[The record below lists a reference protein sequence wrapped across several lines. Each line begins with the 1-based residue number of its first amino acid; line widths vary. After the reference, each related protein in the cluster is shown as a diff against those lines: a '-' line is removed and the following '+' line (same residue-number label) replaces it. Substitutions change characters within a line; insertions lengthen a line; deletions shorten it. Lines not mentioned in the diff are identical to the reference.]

1 MVSHSSSDAASGRGG
16 ADATVRHAASGGT
29 GRDPATPA
37 VEGKRT
43 LRRGFHRGR
52 LVPTGWLWVGLLLL
66 AVFTLLPFLYLV
78 SSSLATKSDLLSG
91 YLVPHHLIVG
101 NYLRLLAGPASTD
114 FLKAMRNST
123 VVALVTTAAA
133 MLLGIFAA
141 YAFAR
146 IRFPYRITLLF
157 LVLGMQLLPSISI
170 LTPMYITMRNGLS
183 LHIPFTHILLAQTPP
198 LLDTPWAL
206 VIAYTTFSLP
216 FVIWLLSGYFQT
228 IPADLEEASY
238 VDGCNRLR
246 SMFQIVL
253 PLAIPGIAATAIF
266 TFLQS
271 WDEFMFAN
279 ALTQTYASKTLPIAI
294 SEFIG
299 RHSMD
304 WGLITAGGVV
314 ASLPP
319 VVISLVLYRYIV
331 GGLTMGGIKA

>member
-1 MVSHSSSDAASGRGG
+1 MADGVRG
-16 ADATVRHAASGGT
+16 ARRRPRR
-29 GRDPATPA
+29 RD
-37 VEGKRT
+37 
-43 LRRGFHRGR
+43 R

-78 SSSLATKSDLLSG
+78 TSSLATKSDLLSG
-91 YLVPHHLIVG
+91 FLVPHHTTLD
-101 NYLRLLAGPASTD
+101 NYVRLLTGQASAD
-114 FLKAMRNST
+114 FLKAVRNST
-123 VVALVTTAAA
+123 VTALATTAAA
-133 MLLGIFAA
+133 MVLGVFAA

-170 LTPMYITMRNGLS
+170 LTPMYITMRNGLA
-183 LHIPFTHILLAQTPP
+183 LYVPFTNILIFQTPP

-228 IPADLEEASY
+228 IPAELEEASY
-238 VDGCNRLR
+238 VDGCSRLR
-246 SMFQIVL
+246 SMFRIVL
-253 PLAIPGIAATAIF
+253 PLAVPGIAATAIF
-266 TFLQS
+266 TFLQA

-294 SEFIG
+294 SEFVG

-319 VVISLVLYRYIV
+319 VVISLFLYRYIV